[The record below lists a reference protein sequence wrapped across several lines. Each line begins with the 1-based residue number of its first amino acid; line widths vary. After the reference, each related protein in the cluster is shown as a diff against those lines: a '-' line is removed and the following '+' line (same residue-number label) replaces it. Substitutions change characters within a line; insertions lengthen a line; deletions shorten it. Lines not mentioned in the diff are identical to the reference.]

1 MSNPIIN
8 TYNFDICFI
17 CFNEPLVDAR
27 TINIAKLTARKGK
40 NVALIAFG
48 SEVEKRYYKSFNI
61 NFFPIEKSKHQKVSV
76 RWSKFKL
83 DTNKLK
89 GDINAKFYYACDLYS
104 LPVASDM
111 KKAMRFMGAQSR
123 LYYDSREI
131 YSQLGPLSG
140 HSLKQVLISKIEKMY
155 IKEVDKIIT
164 TGKGDTEFLL
174 GYFNTSA
181 PYVEI
186 MNLPPYQTPKHTDL
200 LRVKADLSYDTL
212 ILIYQG
218 MILKGRGLKI
228 VIDAISNIEN
238 VHLFIVGAGEYYQD
252 LAQYVIDKGMSK
264 KVTFTGRVPYS
275 RLLDITASADVG
287 LCLFEPISVSYELA
301 LPNKLFEY
309 IMAGIPTIATNLP
322 QIQRVINKNKVGVLV
337 DSDLKINDVINAIE
351 KVRDLEVRKKMIEQA
366 KLVAKDYSYESQT
379 EKILKMF
386 PQ

>member
-1 MSNPIIN
+1 MSNSVIN

-17 CFNEPLVDAR
+17 AFNEPLVDAR

-40 NVALIAFG
+40 NIALIAFG
-48 SEVEKRYYKSFNI
+48 TEEEKRYYKSFNI
-61 NFFPIEKSKHQKVSV
+61 NFFPVEKAKHQKVSV
-76 RWSKFKL
+76 KWSKFKL
-83 DTNKLK
+83 DTNKFK
-89 GDINAKFYYACDLYS
+89 GEINAKVFYACDLYS

-111 KKAMRFMGAQSR
+111 KKAMKFLGAQSK
-123 LYYDSREI
+123 LFYDSREI

-140 HSLKQVLISKIEKMY
+140 HSLKQALISKIEKMY

-164 TGKGDTEFLL
+164 TGKGDTEYLL

-181 PYVEI
+181 PYIEI
-186 MNLPPYQTPKHTDL
+186 LNLPPHQNPKHTDL
-200 LRVKADLSYDTL
+200 LRMKADLSRDTL

-218 MILKGRGLKI
+218 MILKGRGLK
-228 VIDAISNIEN
+228 VAVDAVSKMEN
-238 VHLFIVGAGEYYQD
+238 VHLFIVGSGEYYQD
-252 LAQYVIDKGMSK
+252 LAQYVIDKGLSK

-322 QIQRVINKNKVGVLV
+322 QIQKVINKDKVGLLV
-337 DSDLKINDVINAIE
+337 DRDLKINDIINAVE
-351 KVRDLEVRKKMIEQA
+351 KMRDLEIRKNMVEQA

-379 EKILKMF
+379 EKIMKMF
-386 PQ
+386 PV